1 MVGTAS
7 TTVSTLVIVVS
18 TSITIIPTI
27 IPTITSFA
35 ISSLAI
41 ITFFCSIGK
50 GDVELKIS

>member
-18 TSITIIPTI
+18 TSITIIPT
-27 IPTITSFA
+27 T

-41 ITFFCSIGK
+41 IIFFCSIAK

>member
-27 IPTITSFA
+27 TSFA

-41 ITFFCSIGK
+41 IIFFCSIAK